1 MNALPADFSAAALLL
16 GSPEPLGATWTG
28 EGVNFAVYS
37 SGASSV
43 EVCLFDATG
52 EHEVRRLAL
61 PERTDNV
68 WHGFLPA
75 PHGVPG
81 LVYGLRAHG
90 RYGPA
95 RGRRCS

>member
-1 MNALPADFSAAALLL
+1 MNALPADFSAATLLP

-52 EHEVRRLAL
+52 EREIRRLA
-61 PERTDNV
+61 
-68 WHGFLPA
+68 
-75 PHGVPG
+75 
-81 LVYGLRAHG
+81 
-90 RYGPA
+90 
-95 RGRRCS
+95 